1 MTTELEHPIHYYTW
15 EAELKRLIDQFNDI
29 YAMVLVN
36 GTAKI
41 AQVVKQ
47 PNQRPYVTFLS
58 LGGFKAI
65 YSNTSIK
72 TGEIVKAGRNVD
84 LLKTHAQAWIASPDR
99 KTYLNAIY
107 APHRHVES
115 TTLNTWIDS
124 EVAP

>member
-1 MTTELEHPIHYYTW
+1 MNELLNNPIHYYTW
-15 EAELKRLIDQFNDI
+15 EAELERLIDQFNDI

-107 APHRHVES
+107 APYRHVES

-124 EVAP
+124 EVTP